1 MWLLFL
7 FICCNELQDYLS
19 VYQITET
26 RFPRSECQ
34 FLFVFS
40 YFWFLKKVEHPKKNF
55 KKNDQ
60 LMRLCFV
67 TLLLRLCRSC
77 SRDPTQAVLG
87 RVKAL
92 GLTFKEHYTKSTED
106 TTGSHIG
113 RHGYAKQHDKLF
125 SFSLHSHNFFCH
137 SFLVF
142 SFSANSFKVV
152 FFFLYLSHA
161 EGGSSPIFL
170 TIVLANH
177 HGSQLLF

>member
-1 MWLLFL
+1 
-7 FICCNELQDYLS
+7 
-19 VYQITET
+19 
-26 RFPRSECQ
+26 
-34 FLFVFS
+34 
-40 YFWFLKKVEHPKKNF
+40 
-55 KKNDQ
+55 
-60 LMRLCFV
+60 MRLCFV

-125 SFSLHSHNFFCH
+125 SFSLHSHYFFRH

-142 SFSANSFKVV
+142 YFSATSFKVV